1 MIGRGEFHVAVDLAS
16 PVQWVSMFP
25 RDSTVGQVEFD
36 DGFSNNFV
44 FEKSLQSIFDA
55 VDWSCGGVD
64 ARSFCGKV
72 AHVGDGERNISPKF
86 RSNSRR
92 DAWCKVIS
100 R

>member
-1 MIGRGEFHVAVDLAS
+1 MGEYVPTRHC
-16 PVQWVSMFP
+16 
-25 RDSTVGQVEFD
+25 RRTVRIRQRFLH
-36 DGFSNNFV
+36 NFV
-44 FEKSLQSIFDA
+44 FDKSLQSIVDA
-55 VDWSCGGVD
+55 VNWSCGGVD